1 VRMLDAGLRLE
12 PSRARAV
19 QELSRSA
26 PAGWDPQLV
35 ALLKENMSPNAKGLP
50 QKLVY
55 GSDFPYR
62 DSKLHVPCSFDGVGL
77 RPSLAQG
84 GFSNVWGAALMPYLD
99 SDLADWPIKTAQ
111 LAEHYSAVLKLT
123 GMAAREDELAEIFP
137 LHTPEPGGLELSRQS
152 RSLLQRMDRNKTA
165 LHQSG
170 IHYGAARLA
179 IKTQRSPEQPGC
191 VYCGM
196 CMYGCPYGYI
206 YNSAATL
213 QEMQRHGRFTYQP
226 DTIVTSF
233 TESADGVAIRA
244 RDRATGKE
252 LEIAAERLYLA
263 AGVIP
268 TTKLLLESRQCYD
281 HTVWI
286 KDSQY
291 FLIPLLLSK
300 RAPDV
305 RHEALQTLS
314 QLFLEIFD
322 AKISPWSIHL
332 QLYSYSGVIGDA
344 IRQSLRRFGLNFDF
358 LAGQIEQRLIIV
370 QGFLHS
376 NQSSKIAATLKPN
389 SSGPARL
396 ELKAELNPGT
406 ESVIR
411 KVVAK
416 LVRNAWNLGAL
427 PLSPMLQIAE
437 PGRSFHSGGTF
448 PMRGQPGPF
457 ESDTLGR
464 PCGWRR
470 VHAVDATV
478 LPSIPASAI
487 TLSVMANAHRIGWES
502 ANAT

>member
-1 VRMLDAGLRLE
+1 MLDAGLKLE
-12 PSRARAV
+12 PSRARV
-19 QELSRSA
+19 VEQLSRSA
-26 PAGWDPQLV
+26 PAGWDPHLV
-35 ALLKENMSPNAKGLP
+35 ALLKENSAPTSKGLP

-62 DSKLHVPCSFDGVGL
+62 DSELHIPCSFDGTGL

-84 GFSNVWGAALMPYLD
+84 GFSNVWGAALLPYID
-99 SDLADWPIKTAQ
+99 SDLTDWPIKTAH

-123 GMAAREDELAEIFP
+123 GMAAKEDDLASIFP
-137 LHTPEPGGLELSRQS
+137 LYTPEPGSLELSRQS
-152 RSLLQRMDRNKTA
+152 RILLQRMERNKAA
-165 LHQSG
+165 LHNSG
-170 IHYGAARLA
+170 IHYGASRLA

-191 VYCGM
+191 IYCGM

-213 QEMQRHGRFTYQP
+213 QELRRHERFTYQP

-233 TESADGVAIRA
+233 TESRDRVAIRT
-244 RDRATGKE
+244 RDRVTGEE
-252 LEIAAERLYLA
+252 LVIQVERLYLA

-305 RHEALQTLS
+305 HQEALQTLS
-314 QLFLEIFD
+314 QLFVEIFD
-322 AKISPWSIHL
+322 SKISPWSIHL
-332 QLYSYSGVIGDA
+332 QLYSYSGVIADA
-344 IRQSLRRFGLNFDF
+344 IRKSLQRFRLNFNF
-358 LAGQIEQRLIIV
+358 LAAQLEQRLIVV

-376 NQSSKIAATLKPN
+376 NQSSRIAATLKQ
-389 SSGPARL
+389 SADGPARL
-396 ELKAELNPGT
+396 ELKAELNPET
-406 ESVIR
+406 NPVIR
-411 KVVAK
+411 KIVAK
-416 LVRNAWNLGAL
+416 LMRNAWNLGAM

-448 PMRGQPGPF
+448 PMRLQPGPF

-464 PCGWRR
+464 PCGLQR
-470 VHAVDATV
+470 VHAVDATI

-502 ANAT
+502 AAFS

>member
-1 VRMLDAGLRLE
+1 MLDAGIKLEPARAHAVHQLRL
-12 PSRARAV
+12 
-19 QELSRSA
+19 SA

-62 DSKLHVPCSFDGVGL
+62 DSEQHVPCSFDGVGL

-99 SDLADWPIKTAQ
+99 SDLTDWPFKTAR
-111 LAEHYSAVLKLT
+111 LAEHYSAVLKMT
-123 GMAAREDELAEIFP
+123 GMAAREDELAAIFP
-137 LHTPEPGGLELSRQS
+137 LHISEPGGLELSRQS
-152 RSLLQRMDRNKTA
+152 RTLLQRMERNKTA
-165 LHQSG
+165 LHKNG
-170 IHYGAARLA
+170 IHYGAARVA

-206 YNSAATL
+206 YNSATTL
-213 QEMQRHGRFTYQP
+213 QELQRHGRFIYQP
-226 DTIVTSF
+226 DTVVTSF
-233 TESADGVAIRA
+233 TESPDGVAIHA
-244 RDRATGKE
+244 RDRLTGKE
-252 LEIAAERLYLA
+252 LDIAAERLYLA
-263 AGVIP
+263 TGVIP
-268 TTKLLLESRQCYD
+268 TTKLILESRRCYD

-300 RAPDV
+300 RTPNV

-322 AKISPWSIHL
+322 SKISPFSTHL
-332 QLYSYSGVIGDA
+332 QLYSYSGVIADA
-344 IRQSLRRFGLNFDF
+344 IRQSLGRFGMNFNF
-358 LAGQIEQRLIIV
+358 LASQLEQRLVIV

-376 NQSSKIAATLKPN
+376 NHSSKIAATLKQT

-396 ELKAELNPGT
+396 ELKAEINPAT
-406 ESVIR
+406 KPVIQ
-411 KVVAK
+411 KIVAK
-416 LVRNAWNLGAL
+416 LMRNTWNLGAM
-427 PLSPMLQIAE
+427 PISPMLQIAE

-448 PMRGQPGPF
+448 PMRLQPGPF
-457 ESDTLGR
+457 ESDMLGR
-464 PCGWRR
+464 PCGWQR
-470 VHAVDATV
+470 VHAVDASV

-502 ANAT
+502 AESA